1 MKYSFH
7 PLARQELKDAID
19 HYNKCRDDLGAIF
32 IEEVY
37 KAVHLI
43 LQFPQAW
50 SPFSKNTR
58 RCLINR
64 FPYGIIYQ
72 NTEEK
77 IIIIAVMQLNKE
89 PHYWHKRNA
98 QD

>member
-7 PLARQELKDAID
+7 PLARKELFEAID
-19 HYNKCRDDLGAIF
+19 YYNECQDTLG
-32 IEEVY
+32 IEFAKEVY
-37 KAVHLI
+37 KAIQLI

-50 SPFSKNTR
+50 SHLSKNTR
-58 RCLINR
+58 RCITNR

-72 NTEEK
+72 EERDG

-89 PHYWHKRNA
+89 PKYWHDRIKK
-98 QD
+98 

>member
-7 PLARQELKDAID
+7 PLARQELIDAID
-19 HYNKCRDDLGAIF
+19 YYNDCQDRLGLTFAEEIFKAI
-32 IEEVY
+32 
-37 KAVHLI
+37 HLI

-58 RCLINR
+58 RCIMNR

-72 NTEEK
+72 ESKDK
-77 IIIIAVMQLNKE
+77 ILIIAVMQLYKE
-89 PHYWHKRNA
+89 PLYWHKRV
-98 QD
+98 